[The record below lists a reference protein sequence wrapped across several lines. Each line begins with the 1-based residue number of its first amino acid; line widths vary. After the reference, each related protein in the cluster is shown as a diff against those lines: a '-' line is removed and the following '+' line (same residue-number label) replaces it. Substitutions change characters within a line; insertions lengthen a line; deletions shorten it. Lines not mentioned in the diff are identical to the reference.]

1 MKINEFKNKLASVT
15 PEVPEHFHNRV
26 EMTLE
31 NIVTQEAQMKE
42 STKQAIKTA
51 GRFSRRTLVIALA
64 IVLALGAIALA
75 AAQWHLFERI
85 SLSYLTGKSPVNAD
99 SIMQRDVYTETVN
112 DVEISIQEVG
122 YDGRTLMMQYKY
134 QIPDV
139 DKHFGVTYRE
149 KYGDNIPEDY
159 LEEADGNPD
168 AFIPGWGEE
177 EMYDAMIAHHVGW
190 WYDSIWING
199 LEVNAP
205 GGSEQGMEGTMVPGE
220 IICTLVWRMN
230 NNGVI
235 VNGPIEISLP
245 IGDTSEA
252 KFPKDRD
259 ENGNSKKP
267 EKGMITFTY
276 DAGDIQSKVKTYHP
290 NKEMVLPEVT
300 AKVSEAAFTPLMTY
314 ITLDLEA
321 NPEAMAAFIKENGE
335 NVVDE
340 DGTVLWP
347 YTPMDMFE
355 SWVWSL
361 ELVDKNGKLI
371 FPGRQGCEG
380 VGSEY
385 ADFLYPYLENI
396 PDELYLAPVEE
407 TEVDENGESTGNAK
421 VDMSQAV
428 LVKPAD

>member
-1 MKINEFKNKLASVT
+1 MKINEFKNRLASVT

-64 IVLALGAIALA
+64 IVLALGAIAFA
-75 AAQWHLFERI
+75 AAQWHLFERVSI
-85 SLSYLTGKSPVNAD
+85 SYLTGKSPVNAD

-290 NKEMVLPEVT
+290 NREMVLPEVT

-321 NPEAMAAFIKENGE
+321 NPEAMDAFIKENGE

-361 ELVDKNGKLI
+361 ELVDKDGKLI
-371 FPGRQGCEG
+371 FPDKPGCEG
-380 VGSEY
+380 VGNEY
-385 ADFLYPYLENI
+385 ADFLYPYLDII